1 MQLAGLPDPLSPL
14 TAGIVL
20 IKQKKLKNAPTPTV
34 EKARAED
41 FEKVYPLLLNFNN
54 PKITK
59 TQWKRLFT
67 DNWNFQEGYRGYK
80 LVLGDEIVGF
90 IAYILSKKLINEKW
104 ENFCNLSSWIV
115 KPEYRSSSVDLLYPL
130 LELKNY
136 TIISFTPSVGAY
148 EVETRLFKLKI
159 LDSYEV
165 IMPILPRVSAL
176 LRKNFKV
183 ITRRRNHDE
192 YFLQLLSE
200 QERKIFRDHGKFD
213 CHHVVITSERG
224 NLYMIFKRIYK
235 RHLPFAKLYYMSS
248 PGLFL
253 HHLEDIRFRI
263 PLVLKTAGIVVD
275 CRFLQGRAIHFKK
288 TKNFYMPMLYRSDHL
303 QPHEVDYLYSEFFLL
318 GA

>member
-1 MQLAGLPDPLSPL
+1 M
-14 TAGIVL
+14 
-20 IKQKKLKNAPTPTV
+20 KNAPTPTV

-41 FEKVYPLLLNFNN
+41 FEKVYPLLLDFNN
-54 PKITK
+54 PKITR

-67 DNWNFQEGYRGYK
+67 DNWNFQKEYCGYK

-104 ENFCNLSSWIV
+104 ENFCNISSWIV

-130 LELKNY
+130 LELNDHS
-136 TIISFTPSVGAY
+136 IISFTPTAGAY
-148 EVETRLFKLKI
+148 KVETKLFKLKI

-165 IMPILPRVSAL
+165 IIPALPGFSAL

-183 ITRRRNHDE
+183 ITHRQNQDE
-192 YFLQLLSE
+192 CFLQLLSDHE
-200 QERKIFRDHGKFD
+200 GKIFRDHGKFD
-213 CHHVVITSERG
+213 CHHVVITTEQE
-224 NLYMIFKRIYK
+224 NLYLIFKKTYK
-235 RHLPFAKLYYMSS
+235 RHLPFAKVYYINN
-248 PGLFL
+248 PKLFL
-253 HHLEDIRFRI
+253 HHLEDIRCRI
-263 PLVLKTAGIVVD
+263 PLALKTAGIVVD
-275 CRFLQGRAIHFKK
+275 SRFLQDRVIHFKK

>member
-1 MQLAGLPDPLSPL
+1 M
-14 TAGIVL
+14 L
-20 IKQKKLKNAPTPTV
+20 IRHKKMKQKPTPTV
-34 EKARAED
+34 EKVRAED
-41 FEKVYPLLLNFNN
+41 FEKVYPLLLDFNN
-54 PKITK
+54 PKITR

-67 DNWNFQEGYRGYK
+67 DNWNFQKEYCGYK

-130 LELKNY
+130 LELKDY

-159 LDSYEV
+159 MDSYEV
-165 IMPILPRVSAL
+165 IIPALPRVSAL
-176 LRKNFKV
+176 MKKKFKILARGKNA
-183 ITRRRNHDE
+183 DDQL
-192 YFLQLLSE
+192 LQLLSDY
-200 QERKIFRDHGKFD
+200 ERKIFLDHGKFD

-224 NLYMIFKRIYK
+224 NLYMIFKRLYK
-235 RHLPFAKLYYMSS
+235 RHLSFAKLYYISN

-253 HHLEDIRFRI
+253 HHLEDIRFRV
-263 PLVLKTAGIVVD
+263 PLTLKTAGIVVD
-275 CRFLQGRAIHFKK
+275 SRFLQDRTIHFKK
-288 TKNFYMPMLYRSDHL
+288 IKNFYMPMLYRSDHL